1 MDAEEPRSPAA
12 RKRAA
17 ADARLRKVGSVRHSI
32 WLEAASERA
41 LAELLAAW
49 PFTGKT
55 EALGI
60 AVQYL
65 AAATRGGLQRLDL
78 KSAHRMG
85 AVLGAETAAAAN
97 GLPVTAFQTSAA
109 SK

>member
-1 MDAEEPRSPAA
+1 MNADQQQSPAA

-17 ADARLRKVGSVRHSI
+17 ADARLRKIGSVRHSI

-41 LAELLAAW
+41 LAESMAAW
-49 PFTGKT
+49 PFTGKA

-60 AVQYL
+60 AVQFL

-78 KSAHRMG
+78 ASAHRMG
-85 AVLGAETAAAAN
+85 AALGAEATAEAN
-97 GLPVTAFQTSAA
+97 GRPVTAFQTSA
-109 SK
+109 SQ

>member
-1 MDAEEPRSPAA
+1 MSADQRSPAA
-12 RKRAA
+12 RKRAT
-17 ADARLRKVGSVRHSI
+17 ADLRLRAAGGVRHHI
-32 WLEAASERA
+32 WLDAEGERA

-60 AVQYL
+60 AAQYL

-85 AVLGAETAAAAN
+85 AALGAETAAAAN